1 MLRARRQAASER
13 YQNALHEAYTV
24 IEQQIATI
32 AEAHG
37 KKVQRVRADL
47 HMAAQTSL
55 NRHSR
60 KSSYNAFLWKKSKE
74 EKENNAE
81 EGGINKGGK
90 KVLQDLVERTKDEY
104 MTLTAEQ
111 KDTLVKE
118 LEAVKATKAKG
129 FHSSART
136 RVNDVTTTL
145 GVLENEIAN
154 LRSRSGIEALLFI
167 TRNSSATP
175 LNNISYATPG
185 VGKFLETVLK
195 MDEHEFTAKMEA
207 FALHGLKG
215 SIQIAPLSITSKRSQ
230 RSAQPSAMR
239 STNNFV
245 SGDESA
251 QMEWKHYWRKVVARH
266 KVMIEGWPDSVPFK
280 NLSEASSALP
290 ELKMLLGRWED
301 GRTYWKQLT
310 DEEAEHIVEER
321 KAQGEVSDGVHRTRS
336 DRGKKR
342 KRPSKSTADD
352 FADDDEGDN
361 QMEQRKSRRIQKR
374 RKVTSAEA
382 ISGDE
387 FSGDDD

>member
-1 MLRARRQAASER
+1 SQPRVRPRLSKELLAMLRARRQAASER

-37 KKVQRVRADL
+37 KKVQRVWADL

-81 EGGINKGGK
+81 EGGK

-136 RVNDVTTTL
+136 RINDVTTTL

-215 SIQIAPLSITSKRSQ
+215 SAAINHKQAVSAKRSAIRNEINKQ
-230 RSAQPSAMR
+230 LRII
-239 STNNFV
+239 T
-245 SGDESA
+245 GDESA

-321 KAQGEVSDGVHRTRS
+321 KAQGEVSDGVRRTRS

-352 FADDDEGDN
+352 FA
-361 QMEQRKSRRIQKR
+361 
-374 RKVTSAEA
+374 
-382 ISGDE
+382 
-387 FSGDDD
+387 